1 MLSRIS
7 QRRKFPAMNEIATD
21 LLIWLLKM
29 LGIYLGLLIMLT
41 LIVKQ
46 WKRKAKAESEEIE
59 RDQKKR
65 ANRGPRYR
73 R

>member
-1 MLSRIS
+1 
-7 QRRKFPAMNEIATD
+7 MNEIATG
-21 LLIWLLKM
+21 LLIWLIKI
-29 LGIYLGLLIMLT
+29 LGVYLGLLIMLT

>member
-1 MLSRIS
+1 
-7 QRRKFPAMNEIATD
+7 MNEIATG
-21 LLIWLLKM
+21 LLIWLLKI
-29 LGIYLGLLIMLT
+29 LGVYLGLLIMLT